1 MHNNKKKMDHYSIP
15 VTPTHKSQFLTI
27 LNASQD
33 THAAELKTIVTGA
46 TDHMI
51 MDTTQINNF
60 ITIINASSAQNKTEL
75 VNVVDPNGPTPPIK
89 L

>member
-15 VTPTHKSQFLTI
+15 MTPTHKSEMLTI

-33 THAAELKTIVTGA
+33 THAPGLKNIVSGA

-60 ITIINASSAQNKTEL
+60 IVIINASAATNKTEL